1 MTRHR
6 ALLLLC
12 VLLTACAAQVQTVPE
27 ISADEL
33 VSRRAGV
40 DPPVV
45 LDVRTPEE
53 FEGGHVP
60 GALNVPHDQIERRLA
75 ELEPYRD
82 REVVLYC
89 RSGRRA
95 GVASETLAAAGF
107 AHLLHLSGDMSG
119 WRAEGR
125 PVEAGSASTPGE
137 EKSVRPGVNQN
148 YLSPDLDVDRFVGI
162 FEGESREIYSARE
175 QITRALELAPGMS
188 VADVGAGTG
197 LFLDSFSRAVGAEG
211 HVYAVE
217 ISPRFL
223 EHLEARARREGL
235 AQVRVIRGAERSTS
249 LPPASVDVAFVCDT
263 YHHFEYPRTTLA
275 TLYDAIRRGGAL
287 VVIDFERIPGET
299 TDWILEHVRADKGV
313 FKSEIEA
320 AGFLFEG
327 EVEIEGLEENY
338 FLRFRRP

>member
-1 MTRHR
+1 
-6 ALLLLC
+6 
-12 VLLTACAAQVQTVPE
+12 
-27 ISADEL
+27 
-33 VSRRAGV
+33 
-40 DPPVV
+40 V

-137 EKSVRPGVNQN
+137 EKSVRPGVNES

-263 YHHFEYPRTTLA
+263 YHHFEYPHSMLA
-275 TLYDAIRRGGAL
+275 SLREAIRPGGTL
-287 VVIDFERIPGET
+287 VVIDFERVPGKSR
-299 TDWILEHVRADKGV
+299 DWVVDHVRAGRDEV
-313 FKSEIEA
+313 RREIEA
-320 AGFLFEG
+320 AGFSALAAAP
-327 EVEIEGLEENY
+327 VDGLVENY
-338 FLRFRRP
+338 LLRFRRP